1 MITFESIIAP
11 PIVLLIGRPAL
22 SIWPTGHVSSE
33 TNWSQRFPETLFPHF
48 RGRGPTLYPVACA
61 PQAWSSGTFV
71 ALLQASLGIEQD
83 PFADMIRFRNPKLP
97 SSLDSVVLRGLK
109 VGTGSVDLSV
119 KRHGN
124 DSISLKIIEIRGD
137 VQVTALFFE

>member
-33 TNWSQRFPETLFPHF
+33 TNWSQISMPIESPAISASGIERFPETLFPHF

-61 PQAWSSGTFV
+61 PQAWSSGTFF

-97 SSLDSVVLRGLK
+97 SSLDSVVLRGYRK
-109 VGTGSVDLSV
+109 CRSLSEASW
-119 KRHGN
+119 RRQY
-124 DSISLKIIEIRGD
+124 LP
-137 VQVTALFFE
+137 